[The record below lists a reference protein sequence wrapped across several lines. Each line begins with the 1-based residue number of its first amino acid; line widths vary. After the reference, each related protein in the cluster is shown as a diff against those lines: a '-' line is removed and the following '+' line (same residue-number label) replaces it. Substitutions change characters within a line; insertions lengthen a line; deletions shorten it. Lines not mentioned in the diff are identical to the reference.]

1 MTRKTN
7 TILVILL
14 LFMMVAA
21 AAFGGFMFDQLS
33 NKHSNT
39 DATTTDA
46 IRKTATYSD
55 ATELN
60 ATELDATITDTIVI
74 EATPLEATISDATPV
89 DATAD
94 EIEIEPIEE
103 YVVEEISE
111 EPTTEEITTEEVI
124 TEYIYP
130 TDDEFMMMCAVVEAE
145 VHGGDTESKIHV
157 AHVIRNRVGDPL
169 FPDNIIAVCTSPNQ
183 FANRWDIEQSTIDAV
198 SAAME
203 MEDTTYG
210 AVSFH
215 SMGYMDT
222 FFGRPLI
229 FMDNVGHCF
238 Y

>member
-1 MTRKTN
+1 MTRKMN
-7 TILVILL
+7 IILVILL
-14 LFMMVAA
+14 LFMIVAA

-39 DATTTDA
+39 DATATNA
-46 IRKTATYSD
+46 SSETATYSD

-60 ATELDATITDTIVI
+60 ATITDTIVI
-74 EATPLEATISDATPV
+74 ESTPLEATISDATPV
-89 DATAD
+89 DATVD

-103 YVVEEISE
+103 YVVEEASE
-111 EPTTEEITTEEVI
+111 ETVTEEVTKKEAI
-124 TEYIYP
+124 IDYIYP

-157 AHVIRNRVGDPL
+157 AHVIRNRVSDPL
-169 FPDNIIAVCTSPNQ
+169 FPNNIITVCTSPNQ

-198 SAAME
+198 NAAME

-210 AVSFH
+210 AVFFH

-222 FFGRPLI
+222 FYGRPLI
-229 FMDNVGHCF
+229 FTDNVGHYF